1 MQVKFKHDGHKEKI
15 WKDQKNFKLYFKYV
29 FCYYTHEDVYYKKF
43 LNVMRFPMTVGI
55 LPPLYTY

>member
-1 MQVKFKHDGHKEKI
+1 MMATKKKYEKTRKTLNYI
-15 WKDQKNFKLYFKYV
+15 LSMFFVIIFMRMYW
-29 FCYYTHEDVYYKKF
+29 KKF